1 MLRFRPM
8 DTTSSKQTAT
18 TKPRIGLSN
27 KRPSLPEW
35 FKIRPP
41 TTEAFAKIKNQLA
54 ITGLKT
60 VCEEA
65 HCPNLTECWSGGTAT
80 FMLLGETCTRGC
92 RFCSVK
98 TGNPHQEI
106 DEMEPWKL
114 AQSVKKLGHDYV
126 VLTMVARDDLED
138 GGAAHLA
145 KCIRAIHKET
155 PNVLVEILI
164 SDLRGKESSLQTV
177 LESGPVV
184 LAHNIETID
193 RLTKFVRDGRA
204 TYAQTLRVL
213 ENAKKLV
220 AENASLKKIYSN
232 KIYTNQSLYTK
243 SSIMLGLGETEEEIV
258 QTMRDLRAVGV
269 DMLTLG
275 QYLPPTSEHVALKEY
290 VHPDQFAKLEKIGLS
305 MGFIYVASGPLVR
318 SSYRA
323 GELFVKSLVKMPSLS
338 SSKI

>member
-1 MLRFRPM
+1 MR
-8 DTTSSKQTAT
+8 SKTQ
-18 TKPRIGLSN
+18 
-27 KRPSLPEW
+27 KRPALPEW

-41 TTEAFAKIKNQLA
+41 TTDAFANIKSELA

-65 HCPNLTECWSGGTAT
+65 HCPNLAECWSGGTAT

-92 RFCSVK
+92 RFCAVK
-98 TGNPHQEI
+98 TGNSYQAI

-114 AQSVKKLGHDYV
+114 AQTVKKFGHDYV
-126 VLTMVARDDLED
+126 VLTMVARDDLPD

-155 PNVLVEILI
+155 PHVLVEMLI
-164 SDLRGKESSLQTV
+164 SDLRGKESSLATV
-177 LESGPVV
+177 LESEPVV

-204 TYAQTLRVL
+204 NYAQTLQVL
-213 ENAKKLV
+213 KNSKRLAPH
-220 AENASLKKIYSN
+220 I
-232 KIYTNQSLYTK
+232 YTK
-243 SSIMLGLGETEEEIV
+243 SSIMLGLGETEEEVV
-258 QTMRDLRAVGV
+258 QTMRDLRSVGV

-275 QYLPPTSEHVALKEY
+275 QYLPPSSNHIALKEY
-290 VHPDQFAKLEKIGLS
+290 VHPDQFVKLEQIGLDL
-305 MGFIYVASGPLVR
+305 GFIYVASGPLVR

-323 GELFVKSLVKMPSLS
+323 GELFVKNLEKTKKDP
-338 SSKI
+338 

>member
-1 MLRFRPM
+1 MSILSP
-8 DTTSSKQTAT
+8 KQ
-18 TKPRIGLSN
+18 N

-41 TTEAFAKIKNQLA
+41 TTEAFAKIKKQLA
-54 ITGLKT
+54 VTGLKT

-65 HCPNLTECWSGGTAT
+65 HCPNLAECWSGGTAT

-92 RFCSVK
+92 RFCAVK

-114 AQSVKKLGHDYV
+114 AQSVKKFGHDYV

-145 KCIRAIHKET
+145 KCIRAIHRET
-155 PNVLVEILI
+155 PKVLVEILI
-164 SDLRGKESSLQTV
+164 SDLRGKELSLQTV
-177 LESGPVV
+177 LESRPVV

-204 TYAQTLRVL
+204 NYAQTLQVL
-213 ENAKKLV
+213 TNAKKL
-220 AENASLKKIYSN
+220 APHI
-232 KIYTNQSLYTK
+232 YTK
-243 SSIMLGLGETEEEIV
+243 SSIMLGLGETEEEVV

-275 QYLPPTSEHVALKEY
+275 QYLPPTPGHVALKEY
-290 VHPDQFAKLEKIGLS
+290 VHPDQFAKLEKIGLEL
-305 MGFIYVASGPLVR
+305 GFIYVASGPLVR

-323 GELFVKSLVKMPSLS
+323 GELFVKNLLNSPTQKPLEISPKNSYNQP
-338 SSKI
+338 KP

>member
-1 MLRFRPM
+1 MN
-8 DTTSSKQTAT
+8 
-18 TKPRIGLSN
+18 TKKPHIGLIN
-27 KRPSLPEW
+27 QRPTLPAW

-41 TTEAFAKIKNQLA
+41 TTDAFAQIKSQLA

-65 HCPNLTECWSGGTAT
+65 HCPNLSECWSGGTAT
-80 FMLLGETCTRGC
+80 FMLLGDTCTRGC

-98 TGNPHQEI
+98 TGNPHQAL
-106 DEMEPWKL
+106 DELEPWKL
-114 AQSVKKLGHDYV
+114 AQTVKKMGHDYV

-145 KCIRAIHKET
+145 KCIRAIHQHA
-155 PNVLVEILI
+155 PRVLVEILI

-204 TYAQTLRVL
+204 NYAQSLEVL
-213 ENAKKLV
+213 ANAKKL
-220 AENASLKKIYSN
+220 APHI
-232 KIYTNQSLYTK
+232 YTK
-243 SSIMLGLGETEEEIV
+243 SSIMLGLGETESEII
-258 QTMRDLRAVGV
+258 QTMHDLRTHKV

-275 QYLPPTSEHVALKEY
+275 QYLPPTPQHVALKEY
-290 VHPDQFAKLEKIGLS
+290 IHPDQFAKLEKIGLEL
-305 MGFIYVASGPLVR
+305 GFIYVASGPLVR

-323 GELFVKSLVKMPSLS
+323 GELFVKNAMTGP
-338 SSKI
+338 